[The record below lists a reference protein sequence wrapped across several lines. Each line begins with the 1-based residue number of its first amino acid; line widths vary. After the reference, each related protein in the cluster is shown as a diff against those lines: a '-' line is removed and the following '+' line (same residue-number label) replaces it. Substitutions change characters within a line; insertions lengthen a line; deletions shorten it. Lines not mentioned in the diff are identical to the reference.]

1 MLRSSLYFNRR
12 KYPLLGKNANRDQ
25 QLANSHREN
34 ILVEYLATLVEDT
47 SYHNIIF
54 SHYFFDFTES
64 FFQKN
69 IPKCLAFFVFLR
81 IKFC

>member
-47 SYHNIIF
+47 SHRNIIF
-54 SHYFFDFTES
+54 FGLFF
-64 FFQKN
+64 
-69 IPKCLAFFVFLR
+69 
-81 IKFC
+81 

>member
-34 ILVEYLATLVEDT
+34 ILVEYLVTLVEDT
-47 SYHNIIF
+47 SHHTIIF
-54 SHYFFDFTES
+54 LHYFFDFNES
-64 FFQKN
+64 FFQKIFLN
-69 IPKCLAFFVFLR
+69 TSIFPFFLE
-81 IKFC
+81 